1 MFDRRLLKNLD
12 FVIIGAVAA
21 LTTISLF
28 IIMSASPEDPLYFV
42 KRQLVWVVI
51 GLVAFVITLSIDYHD
66 LGRYARHLYYLN
78 LALLLATLVLGS
90 EAKGA
95 QRWLQ
100 FGPVVVQPSEF
111 AKIII
116 IITLAQLLSEKASEI
131 HTLKDLVPV
140 FVHVGVPMA
149 LILKQPD
156 LGTSL
161 VFAALLFVMLFVAG
175 VRWQYLAGLAAGGAA
190 AAPLLFHFLKDY
202 QKKRLLVF
210 LDPSVDPTGSGYH
223 VIQSM
228 IAIGSGRLWGKGLF
242 GGTQNRLG
250 FLPEQHTDFI
260 FSVIGEEL
268 GFVRAAGI
276 LALYFII
283 IYRGIRVAARARDDF
298 GTLLATGV
306 VTMLAFHVLVNVG
319 MTTGIMPVTGIPLP
333 FMSYGGSSY
342 LTNMIALG
350 LLLNVHMRRHK
361 ILF

>member
-12 FVIIGAVAA
+12 YVILAAVVA

-28 IIMSASPEDPLYFV
+28 VISSASPEEPLLFV
-42 KRQLVWVVI
+42 KRQLVWIII
-51 GLVAFVITLSIDYHD
+51 GLLAFVVTLSVDYHD
-66 LGRYARHLYYLN
+66 LSRYASHLYYLN
-78 LALLLATLVLGS
+78 LALLLAVLLVGT

-100 FGPVVVQPSEF
+100 IGPARVQPSEF
-111 AKIII
+111 AKLII
-116 IITLAQLLSEKASEI
+116 IITLANLLAEKAPEI
-131 HTLKDLVPV
+131 VNLRDLVPV
-140 FVHVGVPMA
+140 FVHVGIPML

-161 VFAALLFVMLFVAG
+161 VFVAVLFVMLFVAG
-175 VRWQYLAGLAAGGAA
+175 IRWQHLAVLVFSGAA
-190 AAPLLFHFLKDY
+190 AAPVLFQFLKDY

-210 LDPSVDPTGSGYH
+210 LNPNIDPTGDGYH

-268 GFVRAAGI
+268 GFLRAAGI
-276 LALYFII
+276 LLLYFVL
-283 IYRGIRVAARARDDF
+283 IYRGIRVAAKARDDF

-306 VTMLAFHVLVNVG
+306 VTMFAFHILVNVG

-342 LTNMIALG
+342 LTSMIALG
-350 LLLNVHMRRHK
+350 LLLNVYMRRHK